1 MIVSEKWRI
10 GKCITTFQQKICVT
24 KLKNMDGEQIQSGIP
39 GEQEQGQV
47 ENNGD
52 AVIQEAADQQPAIPE
67 TEKEQLSSGTT
78 EKSTTSDTVA
88 GGKKM
93 KAKAEANNRLTLVGN
108 FVGDEIEYLNKIIA
122 ARKKSGITENANHF
136 VRQCV
141 DFAVNHVPGTTFAVP
156 AGEKT
161 PIKNAFYK

>member
-47 ENNGD
+47 ENNAD
-52 AVIQEAADQQPAIPE
+52 AVIQEAADQQPASQE
-67 TEKEQLSSGTT
+67 NEKNQLSSGTT
-78 EKSTTSDTVA
+78 EKSPSSDLVTS
-88 GGKKM
+88 GKKQ
-93 KAKAEANNRLTLVGN
+93 KGKLEVNNRLTLVGN
-108 FVGDEIEYLNKIIA
+108 FVGDEIDYLNKIIA

-156 AGEKT
+156 SGEKT
-161 PIKNAFYK
+161 VIKNAFYK